1 MLNEDVL
8 VLLRAAA
15 AAAAERKAFHLKAM
29 DVAEMTSLADSFL
42 LCSGAHA
49 RQVAAIADA
58 IQRRLR
64 AEGRRPLH
72 VEGERES
79 EWVLLDYGEIVIHV
93 FSEERR
99 TYYGLD
105 GLWGDAETVS
115 EEELLIETGR
125 GGQT

>member
-1 MLNEDVL
+1 MLSDDVL
-8 VLLRAAA
+8 VLLRVAA

-29 DVAEMTSLADSFL
+29 DVAAMTSLADSFL

-49 RQVAAIADA
+49 RQVAAIAEA

-105 GLWGDAETVS
+105 GLWGDAKTVS
-115 EEELLIETGR
+115 EEELLVQTEHGGR
-125 GGQT
+125 T